1 MSHTHTPQLDN
12 FTGRISLKPKCVEQ
26 ILPTHEAGPLWW
38 SHAVLLCS
46 LPNRKGKQKLS
57 MKIVPLAWVSHW
69 NHWGEAEKIPLRDSD
84 LIVPR
89 FDVGVWLLGSSAAW
103 VEKHCLKTLWFVK
116 LGASHLRIRL
126 QCGRPGFDPWV
137 EKIPWRRA
145 WQPIPENSHGQ
156 RSLTGCSLW
165 GCKDLDTT
173 EWLSTA
179 QQTQLKLI

>member
-1 MSHTHTPQLDN
+1 M
-12 FTGRISLKPKCVEQ
+12 EQ

-89 FDVGVWLLGSSAAW
+89 FDVGVWLLGSSAA
-103 VEKHCLKTLWFVK
+103 
-116 LGASHLRIRL
+116 
-126 QCGRPGFDPWV
+126 
-137 EKIPWRRA
+137 
-145 WQPIPENSHGQ
+145 
-156 RSLTGCSLW
+156 
-165 GCKDLDTT
+165 
-173 EWLSTA
+173 
-179 QQTQLKLI
+179 